1 MRKFSK
7 TFAFAKRNIKEI
19 VRDPISLIFM
29 ILLLVPVPM
38 FNCSLGK
45 ESYFCLVLWIALGIV
60 FYVRSGNKEK
70 AQ

>member
-1 MRKFSK
+1 MLTGVIGSVM
-7 TFAFAKRNIKEI
+7 A
-19 VRDPISLIFM
+19 LIFM

>member
-29 ILLLVPVPM
+29 ILLPLALEVL
-38 FNCSLGK
+38 F
-45 ESYFCLVLWIALGIV
+45 YFI
-60 FYVRSGNKEK
+60 
-70 AQ
+70 